1 MKVAIIPAR
10 GGSKR
15 IPRKNIR
22 IFAGKPMIAH
32 SIEAALAS
40 GLFGRVIVSTDDSE
54 IAEVSRQYGAEVP
67 FMRPQSLADDFTGTG
82 AVIKHAIHA
91 LQDAG
96 VEIDFV
102 CCIYAT
108 APFLQPQY
116 LQEGYEMLQRSD
128 CSYAFSVTTFPFP
141 IQRAV
146 RVNGDGRTE
155 AIWAENISKRSQ
167 DLEEAFHDAGQF
179 YWGFPQAFL
188 NDEPIFSPAS
198 IPVILPR
205 HLVQDVD
212 TMEDWQRAELMY
224 RALSLHN
231 EEVGA

>member
-1 MKVAIIPAR
+1 MNVAIIPAR

-15 IPRKNIR
+15 IPRKNILM
-22 IFAGKPMIAH
+22 FAGKPMIAH

-40 GLFGRVIVSTDDSE
+40 GLFERVIVSTDDSE

-67 FMRPQSLADDFTGTG
+67 FLRPQSLSDDFTGTG
-82 AVIKHAIHA
+82 AVVKHAIET

-96 VEIDFV
+96 AEIHHV

-108 APFLQPQY
+108 APFLQPRY
-116 LQEGYEMLQRSD
+116 LQEGYERLQQSD

-146 RVNGDGRTE
+146 RVNGEGRVE
-155 AIWAENISKRSQ
+155 AFWPENIGKRSQ

-179 YWGFPQAFL
+179 YWGRPHAFL
-188 NDEPIFSPAS
+188 NDEPIFSPVS
-198 IPVILPR
+198 LPVILPR
-205 HLVQDVD
+205 HLVQDID

-224 RALSLHN
+224 AALLLRKEAS
-231 EEVGA
+231 AP